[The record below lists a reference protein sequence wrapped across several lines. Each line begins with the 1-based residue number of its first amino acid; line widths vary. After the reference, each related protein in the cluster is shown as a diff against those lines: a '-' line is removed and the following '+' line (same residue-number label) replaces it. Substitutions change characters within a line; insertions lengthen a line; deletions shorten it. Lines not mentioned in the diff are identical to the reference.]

1 VNPSRTSL
9 IASTPLGDGDRACDV
24 TGRVRVARLA
34 QPGWAATP
42 LKVRLKM
49 FRRFRALAA
58 EHAANLAALS
68 SSQRE
73 RPLSEALTA
82 EVVPLLESVKFL
94 EREATQILSTRRL
107 GRRGR
112 PKWLLNVDA
121 EIRREPLGVVL
132 VIGPSNYPLFLPA
145 VQALQALVA
154 GNSVLV
160 KPGMGGSKVMQ
171 TVMDLLHHAGL
182 DHRLMQ
188 ILPEA
193 SSAAAAAIDAGVDK
207 VVLTGAAE
215 TGTAVLGHLAHSLTP
230 AVMELSGCDAVFIRG
245 DADLDLVVRSLRF
258 GTLLN
263 NGATCIAPRR
273 VFVHQSVATEL
284 EGRLARAFAED
295 TAQREP
301 LRLKSQWTRIIHEAL
316 SGGAHLVSGHLEEDG
331 QCHPPLVLAGALPE
345 MRLLQNDVFA
355 PVMSL
360 VTVADDHEAIEISR
374 HCPYALGATIFGRS
388 EREARRL
395 ADRIDAGVIVVND
408 IMVPTADPRLPFA
421 GRHRSGFGSTRGAEG
436 LLEMTSPKGV
446 TVRRGSWRPH
456 LDSAQPGDVE
466 LFENFLR
473 ATNAL
478 NWCIRCRAGV
488 ALMRGLIRRRRPGAS
503 GPDSAETQIRKETN
517 HEQ

>member
-1 VNPSRTSL
+1 MNSPRTTMTAPPDNPETVS
-9 IASTPLGDGDRACDV
+9 GNEV
-24 TGRVRVARLA
+24 VQRVRVTRLA

-42 LKVRLKM
+42 LKGRLKIL
-49 FRRFRALAA
+49 RRFRALAA
-58 EHAANLAALS
+58 EHSAKLAALS
-68 SSQRE
+68 SSQRD

-82 EVVPLLESVKFL
+82 EVVPLLEAVKFL
-94 EREATQILSTRRL
+94 EREGPRILATRSL

-112 PKWLLNVDA
+112 PKWLWGVDA
-121 EIRREPLGVVL
+121 RVEREPLGVVL

-160 KPGMGGSKVMQ
+160 KPGTGGFKVMRL
-171 TVMDLLHHAGL
+171 VVDLLHHAGL
-182 DHRLMQ
+182 DHRLIQ
-188 ILPEA
+188 VLPEA
-193 SSAAAAAIDAGVDK
+193 SSAAASAIDAGVDK
-207 VVLTGAAE
+207 VILTGSAE
-215 TGTAVLGHLAHSLTP
+215 TGTTVLRHLAQSLTP
-230 AVMELSGCDAVFIRG
+230 AVMELSGCDAVFVRA

-284 EGRLARAFAED
+284 EGRLARAFAD
-295 TAQREP
+295 DPAQHQS
-301 LRLKSQWTRIIHEAL
+301 LRLKPQWAAIIDEAL
-316 SGGAHLVSGHLEEDG
+316 MAGAHLVSGHLQEDG
-331 QCHPPLVLAGALPE
+331 GCQPPLVLAGALPE

-360 VTVADDHEAIEISR
+360 VTVADDHEALEISR

-395 ADRIDAGVIVVND
+395 ANRVDAGVIVVND
-408 IMVPTADPRLPFA
+408 MIVPTADPRLPFT

-436 LLEMTSPKGV
+436 LLEMTSPRAL
-446 TVRRGSWRPH
+446 TVRRGSWLPH
-456 LDSAQPGDVE
+456 LDPMEPGDVE

-473 ATNAL
+473 AANAL
-478 NWCIRCRAGV
+478 HWRIRWRAGV
-488 ALMRGLIRRRRPGAS
+488 ALMRGIIRRRRPGAS
-503 GPDSAETQIRKETN
+503 RPDSVETPVRKETN